1 MLLLPGP
8 EDEAIWQY
16 FATSSMPE
24 QAKATAVLDELD
36 HEGGALSTVAL
47 EARVDIRRSRLELLL
62 KVLDVDGAV
71 ERVQGGWRSTGVPWV
86 YDAERYDRI
95 AAARRNEQR
104 AMLEYETTPA
114 CRMEFLQRALDDPA
128 AAPLRPVRQLHVGR
142 GTPRHRGDHDRHG
155 GRRPEPGRRAR
166 RAPRAVAERHE
177 PARARRAGQH
187 RRRTSASSPAAR
199 SRA

>member
-71 ERVQGGWRSTGVPWV
+71 ERVQGGWRSTGMPWV

-95 AAARRNEQR
+95 AAARRDEQR
-104 AMLEYETTPA
+104 SMIEYETTSG

-128 AAPLRPVRQLHVGR
+128 AAPCGRCDNCTSPWYPTSIEETTTVTAGAALSRVGVLV
-142 GTPRHRGDHDRHG
+142 
-155 GRRPEPGRRAR
+155 E
-166 RAPRAVAERHE
+166 PRAQWPSGMSRLGLDVRGNIPPE
-177 PARARRAGQH
+177 
-187 RRRTSASSPAAR
+187 SASSPAAR
-199 SRA
+199 WRA